1 MSLRKDPTGSRD
13 ECSVAAVTNNHKLRG
28 LKTTDLYSLP
38 ALEARNLKSRWS
50 PLLDVLREN
59 LFHAF
64 LQLLVGLAI
73 HGTSQPVASS
83 L

>member
-1 MSLRKDPTGSRD
+1 MSLRKDPAGSRD
-13 ECSVAAVTNNHKLRG
+13 ECSVAAVTNNHKLKG

-38 ALEARNLKSRWS
+38 ALEARTMKSRWS

-64 LQLLVGLAI
+64 LQLLVVLAI
-73 HGTSQPVASS
+73 HGTSQPGASS